1 MPCRAHSTLSVGA
14 RAQELVAQLT
24 RMHAADKSNKALIF
38 TQYNDTI
45 RYLGDKLRAA
55 GFAYRTISG
64 SMPMKQRAA
73 AIEAFQRD
81 PPTTVCPP
89 ALAHRFSS
97 PAPGPAFALPH
108 IARTLV
114 RHARG
119 ETRGG
124 RAQVFILSV
133 RSGAVGINL
142 TSANFIFMMEPLM
155 NPALDEQ
162 AVGRAWRMGQKRPV
176 TVKRLIM
183 RGTLEDTIVTLAK
196 GRKVRPGPHIFLPG
210 MRVACCT
217 AENVRHV
224 RALWSGSGTSR
235 HARRCTTE
243 R

>member
-1 MPCRAHSTLSVGA
+1 M
-14 RAQELVAQLT
+14 AQLT

-81 PPTTVCPP
+81 PPTTVRRRSPRGPRSVACADVP
-89 ALAHRFSS
+89 ARDAVCL
-97 PAPGPAFALPH
+97 
-108 IARTLV
+108 
-114 RHARG
+114 
-119 ETRGG
+119 
-124 RAQVFILSV
+124 QVFILSV

-183 RGTLEDTIVTLAK
+183 RGTLEDSISTLAK
-196 GRKVRPGPHIFLPG
+196 GRKVCRLSP
-210 MRVACCT
+210 VACGEALCMRHEGRPAGVERSAT
-217 AENVRHV
+217 CAGRAARAAQQQARQQPGGRAARGQGQPQVRRDEHPLRGAHHPCRGA
-224 RALWSGSGTSR
+224 RAV
-235 HARRCTTE
+235 
-243 R
+243 